1 MVINAYYTALN
12 YGVSYKALDNAFAG
26 QKMLDKAAEL
36 VATLENA
43 KSAPQNL
50 EDLNS
55 LFQTN
60 TKKAQD
66 TLDELIQ
73 NSIKD
78 IIELRQSL
86 GITEAAGQNKPL
98 DALFE
103 TIKGA
108 VFDTSL

>member
-1 MVINAYYTALN
+1 MVINAYYTAFN

-36 VATLENA
+36 VATLEHT
-43 KSAPQNL
+43 KSAPQSL
-50 EDLNS
+50 KDLNG
-55 LFQTN
+55 LFETDAQ
-60 TKKAQD
+60 KAQD

-73 NSIKD
+73 NSIEE
-78 IIELRQSL
+78 IIELRKSL

-98 DALFE
+98 DELFE
-103 TIKGA
+103 TIKGS